1 MLKNIQGR
9 FNNEAALIFL
19 RSHFLDLIIFFSLFF
34 FQLVFRFYRPDIH
47 GAWDDEVATLF
58 FSTNLEVVFNRDSHS
73 LFYYLFVS
81 PISLLDPLNF
91 VQARI
96 LHGVLNLGLTILI
109 MWRSRLVFTE
119 GQWLFFN
126 SIYGLHPLV
135 FGMSRL
141 FRTYGPLIDLTTLLI
156 IECKLYQSKRRI
168 FLVSMLQTAF
178 YPLMVIPLMIETLFH
193 HRKKEISKV
202 FFFASLPCLIYYF
215 AKIVFDQGRFN
226 YILWIDSSY
235 LKFFND
241 LTDLLAGSFVP
252 FYRSLDYGSGKFIL
266 AIIFAGMLLSAFFFK
281 LQEGKKGIL
290 KFVTTFGI
298 VYFGINF
305 TSLFLD
311 LRISRYYVF
320 LLPYFLFALTY
331 SIPPR
336 KTILQGMTV
345 LFAGII
351 LYQVI
356 FREPFFQ
363 ERAAF
368 GDLINEVKSEAITR
382 QIPVMGCGYIFH
394 DWYFKMHG
402 FSVCTDVKDIQKFK
416 KLNGQFIY
424 AFIDKQTQGLDELGE
439 KVIVKAYR
447 APRGRYFIL
456 EGKNE

>member
-1 MLKNIQGR
+1 MLKNIRGR
-9 FNNEAALIFL
+9 FSNEAALIFFRTHL
-19 RSHFLDLIIFFSLFF
+19 LDLIIFCSLFC
-34 FQLVFRFYRPDIH
+34 FQLLFRFYRPDIH

-58 FSTNLEVVFNRDSHS
+58 FSTNLDVVFNRDSHS
-73 LFYYLFVS
+73 LYYYLFVA
-81 PISLLDPLNF
+81 PISLLDPMDF

-96 LHGVLNLGLTILI
+96 LHGILSLALTFLI
-109 MWRSRLVFTE
+109 MWRSKKVFDE

-141 FRTYGPLIDLTTLLI
+141 FRTYGLLIDLTTLLI
-156 IECKLYQSKRRI
+156 IECKLYESKRRI
-168 FLVSMLQTAF
+168 FIVSMLQTAF
-178 YPLMVIPLMIETLFH
+178 YPLMVIPLFIEALFH
-193 HRKKEISKV
+193 RQKKEIMKI
-202 FFFASLPCLIYYF
+202 FFFASIPCLLYYF

-226 YILWIDSSY
+226 YILWIDSTY
-235 LKFFND
+235 LNFFND
-241 LTDLLAGSFVP
+241 LTDLLSGSFVP
-252 FYRSLDYGSGKFIL
+252 FYRSLDYGMGKYIL
-266 AIIFAGMLLSAFFFK
+266 GLFLIGMISSAFRLK
-281 LQEGKKGIL
+281 LQKGKHAIL
-290 KFVTTFGI
+290 VFVVTFGV

-336 KTILQGMTV
+336 KHLQQGITV
-345 LFAGII
+345 LLGGLI

-368 GDLINEVKSEAITR
+368 GDLIHEVKSEASTR

-394 DWYFKMHG
+394 DWYFKMQG
-402 FSVCTDVKDIQKFK
+402 FSVCTDMKDIQKFK
-416 KLNGQFIY
+416 DLNGQFIY
-424 AFIDKQTQGLDELGE
+424 TFIDKQTQGLDEMGE